1 MRAVYFSLAALI
13 AAICIKTF
21 GNGMLSALLPLDIEA
36 RGMGTATAGWVGTS
50 YGAGFLVGCIFAPD
64 LVRRVGHIRVFAAFS
79 SIFGTIVLAFP
90 AIPDPVAWS
99 VLRGLTGFAMASL
112 STVAD
117 GWVSARCTPEIR
129 GRVMSVYMLF
139 SKIAILAGPA
149 ALSFMTLNEPWPY
162 MLAASVFMLAIVPVA
177 LSTSAAPS
185 VPAPGRLTPARL
197 YSIAPAAVI
206 GCFGIGMLNGAVTS
220 LVPLYGTQSGLST
233 AHAAL
238 LVSALQGG
246 ALLMQWP
253 IGWWS
258 DKRDRRLIIMGAT
271 GVTCA
276 ASLILA
282 LWIAPPAWLIF
293 AVSVVWGGASLSI
306 YAICIAHG
314 SDKAGDERLI
324 IPLCASL
331 LLVWASGA
339 TIGPVIASLLMEW
352 WGPSALFAYSTV
364 VAALITAFIAL
375 RIYIRPASPGA
386 GSQPFV
392 NVPAT
397 SPTVATLD
405 PRAPGDQVIRED
417 PPPGK

>member
-21 GNGMLSALLPLDIEA
+21 GNGMLIALLPLDIEA
-36 RGMGTATAGWVGTS
+36 RGMSTATAGWVGTS
-50 YGAGFLVGCIFAPD
+50 YGAGFLIGCMFAPD
-64 LVRRVGHIRVFAAFS
+64 LVRRVGHIRVFSAFT
-79 SIFGTIVLAFP
+79 SIFAAMILAFP
-90 AIPDPVAWS
+90 AMPDPIAWT
-99 VLRGLTGFAMASL
+99 LFRGITGFAMAAL

-117 GWVSARCTPEIR
+117 GWVSARATPEIR
-129 GRVMSVYMLF
+129 GRVMSVYMLL

-149 ALSFMTLNEPWPY
+149 TLGFMALHEPWPY
-162 MLAASVFMLAIVPVA
+162 MLAASVFMLAIVPIA

-185 VPAPGRLTPARL
+185 VPAPGRLSPAAL
-197 YSIAPAAVI
+197 FKIAPAAVI

-220 LVPLYGTQSGLST
+220 LVPLYGTKSGMSV
-233 AHAAL
+233 ANSAL

-246 ALLMQWP
+246 ALVFQWP
-253 IGWWS
+253 IGWLS
-258 DKRDRRLIIMGAT
+258 DKRDRRVIIMGAT
-271 GVTCA
+271 GITA
-276 ASLILA
+276 LASLVLA
-282 LWIAPPAWLIF
+282 AWIAAPAWVVF
-293 AVSVVWGGASLSI
+293 ATCIVWGGASLSI

-331 LLVWASGA
+331 LLVWAGGA
-339 TIGPVIASLLMEW
+339 TIGPVAASFAMEW
-352 WGPSALFAYSTV
+352 LGPSGLFAYATL
-364 VAALITAFIAL
+364 VAAAITGFIAL
-375 RIYIRPASPGA
+375 RIYIRPASPSA

-405 PRAPGDQVIRED
+405 PRAPGDQVVKED